1 MLRRVCRVVI
11 GTGGRPHASLERIQ
25 KNTQLH
31 DSSGPQPPMIHLLSP
46 KAQRAL
52 SRGLADAMWA
62 AAIVEAL
69 DLDPFVRTRL
79 VGYHASVGRLVALI
93 MLTHVSRLLQR
104 RELPGSILGSSV
116 FSFSAD

>member
-1 MLRRVCRVVI
+1 
-11 GTGGRPHASLERIQ
+11 
-25 KNTQLH
+25 
-31 DSSGPQPPMIHLLSP
+31 MIHLLSP

-116 FSFSAD
+116 FFILVALRERC